1 MCQDGWDGS
10 TEEGSALVSRA
21 DARTQTTAA
30 ILAAARAEVAE
41 RGGGGLSMRSVARAV
56 GLVSSAVYRYFPSR
70 EALLTAMIIEGY
82 GHLEEALDR
91 VSESR
96 PDRRWI
102 ALGEAL
108 RAWAR
113 LSPLE
118 YQLIYGTPI
127 PGYAAPA
134 ETVAAAA
141 AVARPFVAAGARSPV
156 AGFGD
161 PMLAAQMT
169 AVRDLVPQADPAG
182 AAAVLAELAALIGFV
197 SLELAGHFVGTADP
211 ADRLYAALLG
221 RQVDTLGLREPGD
234 RDA

>member
-1 MCQDGWDGS
+1 M
-10 TEEGSALVSRA
+10 TTRA
-21 DARTQTTAA
+21 DARAQTTAA

-82 GHLEEALDR
+82 GQLHEALDR
-91 VSESR
+91 VPGSR
-96 PDRRWI
+96 PDRRWV

-108 RAWAR
+108 RDWAR
-113 LSPLE
+113 ASPLE

-127 PGYAAPA
+127 PGYAAPP

-141 AVARPFVAAGARSPV
+141 AVAQPFVATGAGSPV
-156 AGFGD
+156 AAFAAPD
-161 PMLAAQMT
+161 LLAQMT
-169 AVRDLVPQADPAG
+169 ALRDLVPDADPSG
-182 AAAVLAELAALIGFV
+182 AAAVLAELAALTGFV

-211 ADRLYAALLG
+211 ADRLYAALLE
-221 RQVDTLGLREPGD
+221 RQVDTLGLRASSGSGS
-234 RDA
+234 